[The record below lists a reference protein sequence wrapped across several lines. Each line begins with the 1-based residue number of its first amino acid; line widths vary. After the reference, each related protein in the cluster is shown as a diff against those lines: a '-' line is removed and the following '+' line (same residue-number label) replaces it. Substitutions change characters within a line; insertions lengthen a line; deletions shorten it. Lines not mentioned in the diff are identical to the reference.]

1 MFIHLLNNPVLN
13 CKHYTRHVIKVN
25 IDTFAHSE
33 NLRLEKTHKC
43 HSGQGSVGN
52 ECRSAADGAEQ
63 CVQEFRSGTFKLC
76 QVGERRAYFRQK
88 EINNKI
94 KNQKIYDFYLCAFS
108 HIFLSLLYNQT

>member
-1 MFIHLLNNPVLN
+1 MFIHLLNKPVLN

-33 NLRLEKTHKC
+33 NLSQ
-43 HSGQGSVGN
+43 SGQGSVGN
-52 ECRSAADGAEQ
+52 ECRSAAEGAEQ